1 MPCQYTSQQELPI
14 GLRCGFPSWR
24 ERDLRPATS
33 PRTAA
38 SLAAAALVGLLT
50 ISTGP
55 ISGVSDS
62 PGRDSADGPS
72 GLASVS
78 ASIPGA
84 RERDGTSV
92 RIELVASDEIAIA
105 TLDDTPEARAF
116 AAMLPITVDMED
128 PFGQAKTGRLPR
140 ALPLDA
146 PERSRSYAAGDLAYW
161 SPSGRIAVVYDA
173 LVGPCLR
180 RVWFA
185 SAPCRPD
192 WRPSPPQ
199 ATTSR

>member
-1 MPCQYTSQQELPI
+1 
-14 GLRCGFPSWR
+14 
-24 ERDLRPATS
+24 
-33 PRTAA
+33 
-38 SLAAAALVGLLT
+38 LAAAALVGLLT

-173 LVGPCLR
+173 LGRSVPPPGLVR
-180 RVWFA
+180 LGTVQTGLEAIA
-185 SAPCRPD
+185 SAGNDFTMTIRRGP
-192 WRPSPPQ
+192 
-199 ATTSR
+199 